1 MVMKKIVIPTVLAAT
16 IIVAG
21 MFAFMPVQRAATV
34 HSTITGAMDIQD
46 IFASQ
51 ADANTVTVDLQL
63 VRQDGTFVAGATFTA
78 SSVVGG
84 LGTITVTEAAES
96 NGVYRLTLDTQNNLP
111 VGRSDISLRASA
123 GDDVAWALVVV
134 EV

>member
-34 HSTITGAMDIQD
+34 HSTLAGMDIQD
-46 IFASQ
+46 IFAS
-51 ADANTVTVDLQL
+51 ASDANTVTVDVQL
-63 VRQDGTFVAGATFTA
+63 VNADGSFVAGATFTA
-78 SSVVGG
+78 TSVVGN
-84 LGTITVTEAAES
+84 LGTITVTEVAES
-96 NGVYRLTLDTQNNLP
+96 NGAYRLTLDTQNNLP
-111 VGRSDISLRASA
+111 TGRSDISLKASA
-123 GDDVAWALVVV
+123 GSDVGWALVVV